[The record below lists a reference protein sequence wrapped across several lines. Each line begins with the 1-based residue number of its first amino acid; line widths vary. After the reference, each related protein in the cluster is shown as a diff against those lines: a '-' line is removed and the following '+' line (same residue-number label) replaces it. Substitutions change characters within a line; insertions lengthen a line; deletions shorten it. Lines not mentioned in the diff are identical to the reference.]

1 MLDEKY
7 NFKKI
12 NTNRSSGILLHI
24 TSLPDPYGIGTLGKA
39 AREFVDFLANSYQTY
54 WQMLPV
60 GPTGFGDS
68 PYQSFSTFA
77 GNPYLIDLDM
87 LKEQGLLFDEE
98 LYPLNQNIDVEHVN
112 FERIYDERFAILK
125 KAYDRFDKESLDFQ
139 SFCREN
145 SYWLNDYAL
154 FMALK
159 NDNNGLSWQN
169 WPKEYKHRDKEALET
184 FEEENFYEVNFYR
197 FIQYLFFTQWE
208 ELKKYIHD
216 HSIKTIGDLPI
227 YVAEDSADTWA
238 NPELFCLDED
248 LNAKF
253 VGGCP
258 PDGFSDDGQLWGNP
272 CYDWE
277 ANEETGYKW
286 WIQRIEA
293 QFKTFDVIRIDHFR
307 GFESFWK
314 VPAGE
319 ETAKNGEWVKGPGM
333 KLFGAVKEELGEL
346 PIIAEDLG
354 YMTKEVYDFREE
366 TGFPGMKIL
375 QFAFNPAAD
384 SDYLP
389 HNITEN
395 SIVYTGTHDNDTIL
409 GWLSVASWEEIDFAR
424 RYLNLTDGEGYNWG
438 LIRAAMTTIARVAIF
453 QMQDLLGIDN
463 FGRMNSPGT
472 LGGNWTWRMRENS
485 LSYDLTER
493 MKELTRIAGRLNSK
507 LKEIEKLD
515 KTEKN

>member
-12 NTNRSSGILLHI
+12 NTNRASGILMHI
-24 TSLPDPYGIGTLGKA
+24 TSLPSPYGIGTLGQS
-39 AREFVDFLANSYQTY
+39 ARDFVDFLADAHQTY
-54 WQMLPV
+54 WQMLPI

-77 GNPYLIDLDM
+77 GNPYLIDLDT
-87 LKEQGLLFDEE
+87 LKAQKLLYEDELLPLGQG
-98 LYPLNQNIDVEHVN
+98 IDPEHVDYA
-112 FERIYDERFAILK
+112 RIYAERFPILRT
-125 KAYDRFDKESLDFQ
+125 AYDRFDKESLDFA

-145 SYWLNDYAL
+145 SHWLNDYAL

-159 NDNNGLSWQN
+159 NKHDGLSWQR
-169 WPKEYKHRDKEALET
+169 WEEPFKHRDADRLAE
-184 FEEENFYEVNFYR
+184 FEEANFYEVNFYR

-208 ELKKYIHD
+208 ELKKYIH
-216 HSIKTIGDLPI
+216 SRKIKTIGDLPI

-238 NPELFCLDED
+238 NPELFCLDEH
-248 LNAKF
+248 LNAQY

-258 PDGFSDDGQLWGNP
+258 PDGFSEDGQLWGNP

-277 ANEETGYKW
+277 ANERTGYKW
-286 WIQRIEA
+286 WIQRIES
-293 QFKTFDVIRIDHFR
+293 QFKIFDTIRIDHFR

-314 VPAGE
+314 IPVGDG
-319 ETAKNGEWVKGPGM
+319 TARNGVWAQGPGM
-333 KLFGAVKEELGEL
+333 KLFSAVKAELGEL

-354 YMTKEVYDFREE
+354 YMTKEVYEFREE

-375 QFAFNPAAD
+375 QFAFNPAAN

-409 GWLSVASWEEIDFAR
+409 GWLDAAPEEEIEFAKS
-424 RYLNLTDGEGYNWG
+424 YLNLTAEEGYGWG
-438 LIRAAMTTIARVAIF
+438 VIRGAMTSVARIAIF
-453 QMQDLLGIDN
+453 QMQDLLEIDN
-463 FGRMNSPGT
+463 SGRMNSPGT
-472 LGGNWTWRMRENS
+472 LGGNWIWRMNS
-485 LSYDLTER
+485 GAIGRALIERIKTLTGVS
-493 MKELTRIAGRLNSK
+493 GRWN
-507 LKEIEKLD
+507 
-515 KTEKN
+515 NQ